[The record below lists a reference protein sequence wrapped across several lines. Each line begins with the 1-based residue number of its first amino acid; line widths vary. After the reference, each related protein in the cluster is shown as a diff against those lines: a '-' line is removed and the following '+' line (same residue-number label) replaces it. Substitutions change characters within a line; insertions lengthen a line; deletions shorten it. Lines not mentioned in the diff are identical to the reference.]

1 MGEKTIRGLLIEDDP
16 NDALLF
22 MSHMK
27 SGLGPKE
34 AFDFKQA
41 ATLKQAFEVL
51 AQGGIDVALLDVMLP
66 DSRGISTVQKLRERF
81 PEIPIVVLTGLPD
94 EAVGIDALRFG
105 AQDYLVKG
113 NIDGHSLRRTISY
126 AVERNRMLLDLRR
139 VEQLRAEIKER
150 ERMDRLKDEL
160 MSTVSHEMR
169 NPLAVI
175 KVVACGLRDGL
186 RGAMSKQQL
195 EMIAMQYR
203 NIQRLEKIV
212 GRILDLSRLES
223 GKAQI
228 SPRKVSAAYLIDDTV
243 KSFELIAESPKIKI
257 IEEVPADL
265 PSVYA
270 DPELFV
276 QVLTN
281 LIDNGLRFAHSF
293 IRIRAEAVD
302 RASDAVSRR
311 PEGAVAAATG
321 TKFVRISVVD
331 DGNGIPQDRIPDL
344 FNKFVQV
351 NRSSKGEGYKG
362 TGLGLAIC
370 KEIIDRHSGKIWVE
384 SAEGIG
390 SAFRFELPQE
400 PPRRNESS
408 ENLK

>member
-1 MGEKTIRGLLIEDDP
+1 MGEKTIKGLLIEDDP

-22 MSHMK
+22 MSYMK
-27 SGLGPKE
+27 SGLGPSVPFEFKE
-34 AFDFKQA
+34 A
-41 ATLKQAFEVL
+41 ATLKRAFELL
-51 AQGGIDVALLDVMLP
+51 AEGGIDVVMLDVMLP
-66 DSRGISTVQKLRERF
+66 DSRGIGTVQKLRDRF
-81 PEIPIVVLTGLPD
+81 PEIPIVVLTGLAD
-94 EAVGIDALRFG
+94 EAVGIEALRIG

-113 NIDGHSLRRTISY
+113 NMDGHALRRTISY

-139 VEQLRAEIKER
+139 VEQLKAEIGER

-186 RGAMSKQQL
+186 RGAMTKQQL
-195 EMIAMQYR
+195 EMISMQYR
-203 NIQRLEKIV
+203 NIQRLEKII

-243 KSFELIAESPKIKI
+243 KSFELIAENPKVKI
-257 IEEVPADL
+257 VEEVPAEL
-265 PSVYA
+265 PRIFA
-270 DPELFV
+270 DPELFT

-281 LIDNGLRFAHSF
+281 LIDNGLRYAHSY
-293 IRIRAEAVD
+293 IRVRAEAVD
-302 RASDAVSRR
+302 RAPERAR
-311 PEGAVAAATG
+311 PDRPAGGAATATG
-321 TKFVRISVVD
+321 TKYVRISVID
-331 DGNGIPQDRIPDL
+331 DGNGIPHDRIPDL

-370 KEIIDRHSGKIWVE
+370 KEIVERQGGTIWVE

-400 PPRRNESS
+400 PLKAI
-408 ENLK
+408 ENSK

>member
-27 SGLGPKE
+27 SGLGPSQTFE
-34 AFDFKQA
+34 FKQA
-41 ATLKQAFEVL
+41 ATLKQAFEL
-51 AQGGIDVALLDVMLP
+51 LGQGGIDVALLDVMLP
-66 DSRGISTVQKLRERF
+66 DSRGISTVQKLRDGF
-81 PEIPIVVLTGLPD
+81 PEVPIVVLTGLPD
-94 EAVGIDALRFG
+94 EAIGIDALRIG

-139 VEQLRAEIKER
+139 VEQLKAEIGER

-186 RGAMSKQQL
+186 RGALSKQQL

-203 NIQRLEKIV
+203 NIQRLEKII

-223 GKAQI
+223 GKAHI
-228 SPRKVSAAYLIDDTV
+228 SPHMVSPASLISDTV
-243 KSFELIAESPKIKI
+243 KAFELIGENPKIKI
-257 IEEVPADL
+257 VEEVPPDL
-265 PSVYA
+265 PMIFA

-281 LIDNGLRFAHSF
+281 LIDNGLRYAHSF

-302 RASDAVSRR
+302 RAPESDR
-311 PEGAVAAATG
+311 PRSGGGVAAATG

-370 KEIIDRHSGKIWVE
+370 KEIIERHSGKIWVE

-400 PPRRNESS
+400 PPRGGASREDS
-408 ENLK
+408 K